1 MISGERIISDNEI
14 GKTLSEMKHRSLSA
28 LVQKEEGAKVAAV
41 MYLGALDFLKRLG
54 LIQEEIADLL
64 MNQFESDFE
73 SLENIKS
80 EAEGLENLGKEIQD
94 REK

>member
-14 GKTLSEMKHRSLSA
+14 GRTLSEMKHRSLSA

-54 LIQEEIADLL
+54 LIQEEIAELL

-73 SLENIKS
+73 SLEN
-80 EAEGLENLGKEIQD
+80 LGEEIQD
-94 REK
+94 SEK